1 MRKKLALILI
11 AVAPISQAAEKACY
25 VWFETNS
32 QSYFDE
38 YIDYGAKWTRI
49 GYPVITGRMASISA
63 FTDSLNDKGLSAIV
77 GFKLSDFFSGD
88 DYADANKWGQIASL
102 ARELADKTDGRP
114 IILENEGATSNI
126 VNSGEVVDLIELKT
140 SISQQEWPIVWMWPS
155 IPDTTSNKHGVL
167 NTVNM
172 AIVEAGGRLI
182 EHYSA
187 GYSTSPG
194 YAPSQAALAQTLA
207 VDANPIS
214 IVYLDESITN
224 HWRFKDTE
232 KAAYTSNGVDVIFYP
247 GYGDLKNNV
256 ITNAWAE
263 RIGCSIHR

>member
-1 MRKKLALILI
+1 M
-11 AVAPISQAAEKACY
+11 
-25 VWFETNS
+25 
-32 QSYFDE
+32 
-38 YIDYGAKWTRI
+38 
-49 GYPVITGRMASISA
+49 
-63 FTDSLNDKGLSAIV
+63 
-77 GFKLSDFFSGD
+77 
-88 DYADANKWGQIASL
+88 
-102 ARELADKTDGRP
+102 
-114 IILENEGATSNI
+114 
-126 VNSGEVVDLIELKT
+126 VDLQQLKQ
-140 SISQQEWPIVWMWPS
+140 SILQHEWPVVWVWPS
-155 IPDTTSNKHGVL
+155 IPDTTSNKYGLLKAVG
-167 NTVNM
+167 
-172 AIVEAGGRLI
+172 EAFIQSGGRLI

-207 VDANPIS
+207 VDANPTS

-263 RIGCSIHR
+263 RIGCNIHR